1 MLQFW
6 QFIVVACLVAS
17 RAGAQAAGAA
27 RSTVADTACSYSA
40 CALRIAPSWDGL
52 GVVRGSTGER
62 VANLHFFLP
71 FDISDELRGPDASV
85 TGADSAAWHARRALD
100 LRRVGAGFTD
110 AGALAIGVALLRA
123 IGAGHVSK
131 RDQVIAAAGL
141 GAFVISVPLQFGA
154 DGELSKAVW
163 WHNLRYAPPPSSGVV
178 ALGMTAPMVKPPVA
192 SLAGTWEVE
201 YTLDSAGTQA
211 PVSVVRRI
219 RGRLMFGDVGVD
231 SAFQGRVPANGAT
244 AFGRFTVDFAPLFG
258 VSLGHD
264 INAVAAASVD
274 SMLVSEVAGTLAGAD
289 SVQIDLVPRVT
300 AAGVSMSGRIRG
312 DSVSG
317 SWIRRSACCGEVGHF
332 RMSRVDRTPVVLAL
346 PAR

>member
-1 MLQFW
+1 
-6 QFIVVACLVAS
+6 
-17 RAGAQAAGAA
+17 
-27 RSTVADTACSYSA
+27 
-40 CALRIAPSWDGL
+40 
-52 GVVRGSTGER
+52 
-62 VANLHFFLP
+62 LHFFLP
-71 FDISDELRGPDASV
+71 FDITDALRGPDASV

-110 AGALAIGVALLRA
+110 ASAVAIGVALLRA

-178 ALGMTAPMVKPPVA
+178 ALGITAPMVKPPVV

-211 PVSVVRRI
+211 PMSAVRRV

-244 AFGRFTVDFAPLFG
+244 AFGRFTVDFTPLFG
-258 VSLGHD
+258 ASLGRD
-264 INAVAAASVD
+264 VNAVAAGPVD
-274 SMLVSEVAGTLAGAD
+274 STMVSEVAGTLAAD
-289 SVQIDLVPRVT
+289 SVQIDLVPRIT
-300 AAGVSMSGRIRG
+300 AAGISMSGRIRG

-317 SWIRRSACCGEVGHF
+317 TWIRRSACCGEFGHF

-346 PAR
+346 PTRYSRHCPVSPPGCVIRTHATLRRLPNAKEHTDRAGRRGHDSRWMQ